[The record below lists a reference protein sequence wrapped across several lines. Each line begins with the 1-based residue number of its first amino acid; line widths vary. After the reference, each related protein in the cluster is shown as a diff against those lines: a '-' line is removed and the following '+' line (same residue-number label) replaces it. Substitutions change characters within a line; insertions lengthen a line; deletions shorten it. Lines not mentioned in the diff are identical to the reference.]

1 MELYLETGVLAAY
14 YAPEAVSAEAEG
26 LVRATAQPAISD
38 LVEVELFA
46 ALNRKVRRAELA
58 MADARRIRAAF
69 LAHLDS
75 ALYARVPLGREH
87 FLLARD
93 WAGRES
99 TAVSAREAIHLA
111 AAALSGRVLA
121 TLDPVLAA
129 AAGELGVQALP
140 IAGDDAQASSVHE
153 PPAPYPDD
161 EDGED

>member
-14 YAPEAVSAEAEG
+14 YAPEAASAEAEG

-38 LVEVELFA
+38 LCEVELFA
-46 ALNRKVRRAELA
+46 ALTRKVRRAELA
-58 MADARRIRAAF
+58 MADARRVRAAF

-75 ALYARVPLGREH
+75 ALYARVPLSREH

-93 WAGRES
+93 WAGREGA
-99 TAVSAREAIHLA
+99 AVNAREAIHLA

-140 IAGDDAQASSVHE
+140 IAGIDSEASSVHE
-153 PPAPYPDD
+153 PQSVYEVEPG
-161 EDGED
+161 DGG

>member
-14 YAPEAVSAEAEG
+14 YAPEAASAEAEG

-38 LVEVELFA
+38 LGEVELFA
-46 ALNRKVRRAELA
+46 ALTRKVRRAELA

-69 LAHLDS
+69 LAHLDA

-93 WAGRES
+93 WAGREGA
-99 TAVSAREAIHLA
+99 AVTAREAIHLA

-121 TLDPVLAA
+121 TLDPVLATA
-129 AAGELGVQALP
+129 AAELGVQALP
-140 IAGDDAQASSVHE
+140 IAGFDDELASSVHE

-161 EDGED
+161 ED